1 LKARD
6 EIMTMLQEQ
15 SNDVQRIDVL
25 LDILIDSKEPF
36 REKQL
41 GGGPWQVHLT
51 EFSVHDATC
60 GRLPHSADVYL
71 CLLSHLRLA
80 ERRVA

>member
-15 SNDVQRIDVL
+15 SNDVQRIDGL

-41 GGGPWQVHLT
+41 GGGPWQVGST
-51 EFSVHDATC
+51 
-60 GRLPHSADVYL
+60 
-71 CLLSHLRLA
+71 
-80 ERRVA
+80 